1 MLLPLIYGKPR
12 FDAEIY
18 PVNLRTF
25 PFMQFEEGVGL
36 LFFFVRVFV
45 AIFAVKLW
53 FRVFLIRYI

>member
-18 PVNLRTF
+18 PVNLRAF
-25 PFMQFEEGVGL
+25 PFTQFEEGVGL
-36 LFFFVRVFV
+36 VFFVRVFV